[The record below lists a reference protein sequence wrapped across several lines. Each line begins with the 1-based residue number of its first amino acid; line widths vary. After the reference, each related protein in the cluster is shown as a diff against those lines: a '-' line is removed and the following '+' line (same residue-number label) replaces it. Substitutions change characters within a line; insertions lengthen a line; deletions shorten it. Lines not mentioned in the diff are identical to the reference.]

1 MSNQA
6 HQMWPIMQPLLC
18 FYIYQQSE
26 SFWLEEAYHH
36 HQGKNLNNNMAP
48 NSEGVEKNLV
58 SHAFDQQL
66 IRIVPRLICML
77 CEELHT
83 GGPCFMRIHIRRISR
98 KVIRQ

>member
-26 SFWLEEAYHH
+26 SFWLEEAYH

-66 IRIVPRLICML
+66 IRIVPRLIWML

-98 KVIRQ
+98 KVNHQ

>member
-26 SFWLEEAYHH
+26 SFWLEGAYHH

-66 IRIVPRLICML
+66 IRIVPWLIWML
-77 CEELHT
+77 CEEFTSLGLQHQFLALYGNFT
-83 GGPCFMRIHIRRISR
+83 AHV
-98 KVIRQ
+98 K